1 MYLEIYATGV
11 DYMVDPRLTFYT
23 FRSFYERSKFIRE
36 VYHTMSINE
45 KYIYK
50 YYVYS
55 RRSLS
60 EKTCDIIWEYLNA
73 FDNEEKLIK
82 DEQLYKELFR
92 YKA

>member
-36 VYHTMSINE
+36 VYQTMSINE

-60 EKTCDIIWEYLNA
+60 EKTCDIIWEYINA
-73 FDNEEKLIK
+73 EDDFILLALRSELA
-82 DEQLYKELFR
+82 KELHK
-92 YKA
+92 YD